1 MEVLKAKTKDVKKII
16 EIISMLNTEN
26 YNFSEKNKIEEF
38 IKKGL
43 CYVVKDNQDIVGAT
57 TLNIEEG
64 ACEIYALA
72 TNKKVA
78 GTLLIKEVITF
89 CKENKLPKLWCWS
102 LSNYKTK
109 GFYNKMGFKEQ
120 FLLKKQCYGEDC
132 YFFGMLIKN

>member
-1 MEVLKAKTKDVKKII
+1 MEVVKAKIKDVK
-16 EIISMLNTEN
+16 EIIKVISVLDTKN
-26 YNFSEKNKIEEF
+26 YNFSNESNIKKSISKELCYIIKDNENIGGVMILVIEE
-38 IKKGL
+38 
-43 CYVVKDNQDIVGAT
+43 
-57 TLNIEEG
+57 E

-72 TNKKVA
+72 TNKKGA
-78 GTLLIKEVITF
+78 GTLLIKKAIKF
-89 CKENKLPKLWCWS
+89 CKEKKLPKLWCWS